1 MKKKSIILGFVSYVL
16 LLIAYFIS
24 NYRLYTQ
31 EYLKVLKYM
40 DIKYIMSYVAIIL
53 GTHFIVLLIKKKRI
67 KI

>member
-1 MKKKSIILGFVSYVL
+1 MKKKNIIFGFVSSVL

-40 DIKYIMSYVAIIL
+40 DIKYIMSYVAIIP
-53 GTHFIVLLIKKKRI
+53 I
-67 KI
+67 